1 MADDNIRHVN
11 CASDFR
17 IVFAFSG
24 GKLPDY
30 PWRLGLKTPN
40 TPSYNMYVA
49 SFDGTTYNNCSPLDD
64 ESIMVFVDHH
74 RLVPGILHYYLQTDA
89 PDSLFPDGEMN
100 ITIPGTVNIEL
111 WEGPSDGDTPLEVA
125 VIVERLLKGDKGDP
139 GEAGQITSATAS
151 IDNTTGT
158 PSVKIELGG
167 TPEKRTIDLKFSGL
181 KGEPGEPDESF
192 VRYDEVQDLTIAQ
205 QSQVFENLGWKVY
218 VIPQSA
224 INSTDAVS
232 DDEKEARLAATALL
246 VQETGEMY
254 IYGHN
259 SSSTPSDRRFYRFR
273 DTKTLALL
281 NVVTTTGLI
290 TQPLFVNIYDENAV
304 SFNID
309 QSNVSNDR
317 KNKALGNI
325 GIDLVRLPY
334 SLLGTTLSDGM
345 ANVIN
350 NARGII
356 LVDTPN
362 DFILPTI
369 YNKGRTTSTDAIFI
383 AIGDIR
389 DVYYISYN
397 KNTKALATVVH
408 NYTDTGCVRY
418 AQEQSITNTQQSVAR
433 NNIGV
438 QSADELLADDD
449 FIAQLKTKLGIG

>member
-17 IVFAFSG
+17 IVFAFSD

-100 ITIPGTVNIEL
+100 VTIPGTVNIVL
-111 WEGPSDGDTPLEVA
+111 WEGPSDGDTPPEVT

-181 KGEPGEPDESF
+181 KGEPGEPDDSF
-192 VRYDEVQDLTIAQ
+192 VRYDA
-205 QSQVFENLGWKVY
+205 SQVLTDAQKQQALANLGMKVY
-218 VIPQSA
+218 VTDSSFIGSTLSA
-224 INSTDAVS
+224 EEIEEVFVS
-232 DDEKEARLAATALL
+232 KAILFADTGDLFSFGAASSLQIYFYKFVNRSSIGYITLNKPSGLVSNGSFEYQDVRALHFTAQNPALTPAQQDTAL
-246 VQETGEMY
+246 
-254 IYGHN
+254 
-259 SSSTPSDRRFYRFR
+259 S
-273 DTKTLALL
+273 
-281 NVVTTTGLI
+281 
-290 TQPLFVNIYDENAV
+290 
-304 SFNID
+304 
-309 QSNVSNDR
+309 
-317 KNKALGNI
+317 NI
-325 GIDLVRLPY
+325 GLDFVHVDY
-334 SLLGTTLSDGM
+334 SLLGTTLTDEM
-345 ANVIN
+345 FAVID
-350 NARGII
+350 NAKGII
-356 LVDTPN
+356 LVDISSDYRNPIV
-362 DFILPTI
+362 FIKGNNGSEACLFVSHGSGTLYCTI
-369 YNKGRTTSTDAIFI
+369 SLNKSLKILSR
-383 AIGDIR
+383 
-389 DVYYISYN
+389 VY
-397 KNTKALATVVH
+397 
-408 NYTDTGCVRY
+408 TGLTYGGSVRY
-418 AQEQSITNTQQSVAR
+418 AEAQSLTDAQKEQAR

-449 FIAQLKTKLGIG
+449 FIASLKTKLGIG

>member
-74 RLVPGILHYYLQTDA
+74 RLAPGILHYYLQTDA

-100 ITIPGTVNIEL
+100 VTIPGTVNIEL
-111 WEGPSDGDTPLEVA
+111 WEGPSDGDTPPEVT

-151 IDNTTGT
+151 VDNTTGT

-181 KGEPGEPDESF
+181 KGEPGEPDDAF
-192 VRYDEVQDLTIAQ
+192 LRYDEAQDLTTSQ
-205 QSQVFENLGWKVY
+205 Q
-218 VIPQSA
+218 
-224 INSTDAVS
+224 D
-232 DDEKEARLAATALL
+232 TAL
-246 VQETGEMY
+246 
-254 IYGHN
+254 
-259 SSSTPSDRRFYRFR
+259 S
-273 DTKTLALL
+273 
-281 NVVTTTGLI
+281 
-290 TQPLFVNIYDENAV
+290 
-304 SFNID
+304 
-309 QSNVSNDR
+309 
-317 KNKALGNI
+317 NI
-325 GIDLVRLPY
+325 GLDFVHVDY
-334 SLLGTTLSDGM
+334 SLLGTTLTDEM
-345 ANVIN
+345 FAVID

-356 LVDTPN
+356 LVDTPSDYRN
-362 DFILPTI
+362 PTVFIKGNNTSGSCIFVAFVTGNTYSIFTL
-369 YNKGRTTSTDAIFI
+369 NKSTKLLS
-383 AIGDIR
+383 G
-389 DVYYISYN
+389 ISSGLTY
-397 KNTKALATVVH
+397 
-408 NYTDTGCVRY
+408 GGSVRY
-418 AQEQSITNTQQSVAR
+418 AEEQSLTTAQQERALDNIGFPLVHLDFALIGTTLDDNIYNAVASAKGIILENVPDGNNAPSLYLVGNSDTVTTIFVSEFNARVWFVLTLSHTSKKLSLISTGYATDVVRYSEGQNLTNTQKQQAR
-433 NNIGV
+433 TNIGV